1 MSGRRTCRICRRLE
15 EDEGVPEPSSQQVLS
30 LFGLYPQKPCNP
42 LEISLVVIGVFCAG
56 AYTTAKSMGSANKS
70 ESANMIPGCVMCIAS
85 LLCGSLNLALAGV
98 LGATKLN
105 VGVWSISKTTIA
117 WLVVSGV
124 FSFIVIRFSIGH
136 NLSPSATAFCGNFNE
151 AALVFLTLML
161 PFLRAQEL
169 PGTPYIYVIWAAVVT
184 NIAAFSTYSWIQ
196 RALRTPNTRLSCSC

>member
-1 MSGRRTCRICRRLE
+1 MSRRRTCRICRRLE
-15 EDEGVPEPSSQQVLS
+15 EDKGVPEPSSQQVLS

-56 AYTTAKSMGSANKS
+56 AYATAKSMGSANKS

-117 WLVVSGV
+117 WLVASGV

-161 PFLRAQEL
+161 PFLRVQEL
-169 PGTPYIYVIWAAVVT
+169 PGTPYIYAIWAAVVT